1 MSFARYRRHQLRG
14 DNHYGSYE
22 GGKNGRNLGRFRFV
36 WADFGGVSSK
46 FHWLLFPSHRC
57 PKQRL
62 SVPLSTTFAH
72 ILRLNG
78 LLSTRKLQVETAEKS
93 ISGKAQEIV
102 VNREDDHNLLRLRKR
117 FLEHFRIRFR
127 FLFQSSRIDLWKS
140 QRGNRAGLETYAYE
154 ITWTR
159 VN

>member
-1 MSFARYRRHQLRG
+1 MVFARYWGHKVRG
-14 DNHYGSYE
+14 DNRYGSYE
-22 GGKNGRNLGRFRFV
+22 GGKNGRDLGRFQFV

-78 LLSTRKLQVETAEKS
+78 LLSTRKFGVWGSLEAC
-93 ISGKAQEIV
+93 
-102 VNREDDHNLLRLRKR
+102 LRKAPC
-117 FLEHFRIRFR
+117 LVAN
-127 FLFQSSRIDLWKS
+127 QSGDHKMWD
-140 QRGNRAGLETYAYE
+140 
-154 ITWTR
+154 
-159 VN
+159 

>member
-1 MSFARYRRHQLRG
+1 MSFARYRRHTLDGRHSY
-14 DNHYGSYE
+14 DSYE

-46 FHWLLFPSHRC
+46 FHWLLFPSHRG

-78 LLSTRKLQVETAEKS
+78 LLSTRKLKVGLLETTS
-93 ISGKAQEIV
+93 YGKPREVV
-102 VNREDDHNLLRLRKR
+102 VN
-117 FLEHFRIRFR
+117 
-127 FLFQSSRIDLWKS
+127 
-140 QRGNRAGLETYAYE
+140 
-154 ITWTR
+154 
-159 VN
+159 